1 MLRDDSDSFT
11 HGPFKII
18 PLKGVV
24 STTEAVEAL
33 DKAMALIERK
43 FREVLYGKVY
53 VRKDLRPSGTY
64 DARPGGGAMIAGSYN
79 DSSDTIT
86 LSMYALP
93 NRDSVMTLIHEFG
106 HRYHTRFLKGDAR
119 EKFIQLSTVGD
130 VQEDFFRLSER
141 EGFADEWIAR
151 SRGFRDDE
159 TFGNGGP
166 VYLSE
171 RANTFFKGFPRD
183 EYRAKVIP
191 LSRRFDDG
199 DESVVP
205 ALREALA
212 RSQFGGNL
220 RVVQDE
226 DNLAPV
232 YASDYGST
240 SWEENFAESFLAFVL
255 GKALPEPLQ
264 HFMASL

>member
-1 MLRDDSDSFT
+1 MMRDDSDAFT

-24 STTEAVEAL
+24 STTEAVETL
-33 DKAMALIERK
+33 DKATALIERK
-43 FREVLYGKVY
+43 FRQVLYGKVY

-64 DARPGGGAMIAGSYN
+64 DARPGSGSMIAGSYTAAT
-79 DSSDTIT
+79 DTIT
-86 LSMYALP
+86 VSMYALP
-93 NRDSVMTLIHEFG
+93 NRNSVMTLIHEFG
-106 HRYHTRFLKGDAR
+106 HRYHTRFLKGDDR

-130 VQEDFFRLSER
+130 VREDFFRLSER

-159 TFGNGGP
+159 NFGNGGP

-171 RANTFFKGFPRD
+171 RAKAFFSGFPRD
-183 EYRAKVIP
+183 EFRAKVSP

-220 RVVQDE
+220 MVVQDE
-226 DNLAPV
+226 DKLQPV

-240 SWEENFAESFLAFVL
+240 SWEENFAESFLAFVM

-264 HFMASL
+264 RFMAAL